1 MDRMNWFYHY
11 CNSDI
16 SFTSLLVVYLVNSLK
31 NSPFKRVYVF
41 FFICMLV
48 SKEGPVRVV
57 GGNQLFLRGQ
67 EVKATVFRTAHIVWL
82 WFWVVRGQVKSNWGW
97 WGFNSLS
104 LSWTD
109 RSSIHRKLKSKLGVE
124 CRKTLGST
132 ARPGR
137 ETLIAQRF
145 WLIFKLISLSWLL
158 GTGL

>member
-1 MDRMNWFYHY
+1 MFFMDRMNWFYY
-11 CNSDI
+11 FFNSDI

-31 NSPFKRVYVF
+31 KSPFKRVFVI

-48 SKEGPVRVV
+48 SKERSVRVV
-57 GGNQLFLRGQ
+57 VGNQLFLRGR
-67 EVKATVFRTAHIVWL
+67 EVKVTVFRTAHIVWL

-97 WGFNSLS
+97 QGFNSHS

-109 RSSIHRKLKSKLGVE
+109 LSSIHPKLKSKLGVE

-137 ETLIAQRF
+137 QTLMPNVF
-145 WLIFKLISLSWLL
+145 N
-158 GTGL
+158 